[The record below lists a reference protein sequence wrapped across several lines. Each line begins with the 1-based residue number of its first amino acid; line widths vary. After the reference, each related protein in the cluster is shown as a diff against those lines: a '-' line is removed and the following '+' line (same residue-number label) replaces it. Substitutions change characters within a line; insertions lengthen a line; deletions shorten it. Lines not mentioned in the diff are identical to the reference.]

1 MTTWVPRLNPVGR
14 CRIGPNLSAMIVPT
28 RAQKKV
34 MRPTASAPLAV
45 VRVRSAPRQGAL
57 TTETLTAK
65 PPPRRAG
72 ECARPVAIDQI
83 AGSQGERTPRRNSR
97 QC

>member
-14 CRIGPNLSAMIVPT
+14 CRIGLNLSAMIVPT

-57 TTETLTAK
+57 TTETLTTEPLA
-65 PPPRRAG
+65 
-72 ECARPVAIDQI
+72 ECSPVAPI
-83 AGSQGERTPRRNSR
+83 ARGGRLNTVQPRP
-97 QC
+97 